1 MKGAVKIQNLEA
13 LSHYSSVAG
22 WTLWEQEVAW
32 PADIVVS
39 SVSFLRALWND
50 VKSPLS
56 GVAFLSH
63 ASCPSSASFDCSEVE
78 SNCFWGQRK
87 SETILG
93 INSWWSVDLGSSF
106 DSLNVVVL
114 VAKLCPT
121 LFDPMDCSP
130 PSSSVHGI
138 FQEGILQ
145 WVAIFFS
152 RGSSWPRDWTPV
164 SWISQWIL
172 YHWATREAL

>member
-1 MKGAVKIQNLEA
+1 M
-13 LSHYSSVAG
+13 AG
-22 WTLWEQEVAW
+22 WILWEQEVAW

-63 ASCPSSASFDCSEVE
+63 GSCPSSASFDCFEVE
-78 SNCFWGQRK
+78 SNCFWGRRK

-93 INSWWSVDLGSSF
+93 INSWWSVDP
-106 DSLNVVVL
+106 
-114 VAKLCPT
+114 VAKLCRT
-121 LFDPMDCSP
+121 LFDPVDCSP

-152 RGSSWPRDWTPV
+152 RGSSWPRGWTPV

-172 YHWATREAL
+172 YRWATREALWLALILGKSMTVSGSDLKTIRLN